1 MNQQTP
7 CTEKPEL
14 YINMRTIYAN
24 NPDYSSVLNT
34 VNELLDVLSKNEEDG
49 LTYSYMDETQTWI
62 VKYVNL
68 DGIMAMQ
75 VSCYWDSEA
84 QDHVF
89 DIRRMRGNN
98 QQVNNG
104 RDLISIFKHHFAKPD
119 EPVSPVPVSRLKMH
133 TPPPPPPPTDNIQ
146 FVQPL
151 SQQVLVWEALNI
163 YKNMSENKFYETRL
177 SCLEGICSLL
187 RRSKSEPELKNT
199 LSNPRCL
206 DVLSN
211 TINNLAEDNFDD
223 VREMAN
229 CAARHLPELCEEMV
243 C

>member
-7 CTEKPEL
+7 CSEKPNIF
-14 YINMRTIYAN
+14 INMHTIYAN
-24 NPDYSSVLNT
+24 NTDYSVVMET
-34 VNELLDVLSKNEEDG
+34 VNTLLDVLSNNEEDG
-49 LTYSYMDETQTWI
+49 LTYSYMAEHQTCI

-68 DGIMAMQ
+68 DGIMQMQ
-75 VSCYWDSEA
+75 INCYWDSEA

-119 EPVSPVPVSRLKMH
+119 EPVSPVPVSRLRLR
-133 TPPPPPPPTDNIQ
+133 TPPPPSMDNIQ

-163 YKNMSENKFYETRL
+163 YKNMAENQFYETRL